1 MDSEVEY
8 NLSKFADGTKL
19 CGACQHAEGKEWAW
33 WTGAGQPLA
42 PGSHTATKGGVQS
55 VGKTGLCSPEGAL
68 GRLCN
73 LCSSLCFHVARDS
86 TLSKRKVKKL
96 HFILQPPR
104 VGKDIEN
111 SGTRGPASSA
121 LPCIPFHTCCWPP
134 GLRMSGCCSAMSM
147 LEAILSAT
155 WLSTDSPVI
164 KMCNDLL
171 RDKTPPQALSRK
183 LK

>member
-1 MDSEVEY
+1 MD
-8 NLSKFADGTKL
+8 
-19 CGACQHAEGKEWAW
+19 W

-42 PGSHTATKGGVQS
+42 PESHTAIKGGVQS
-55 VGKTGLCSPEGAL
+55 AGKTEICSPEGAL
-68 GRLCN
+68 GHLCN
-73 LCSSLCFHVARDS
+73 PCSFLCFHIVRENR
-86 TLSKRKVKKL
+86 LSKRKVKQM
-96 HFILQPPR
+96 HFTLQPPR

-134 GLRMSGCCSAMSM
+134 GWRLSGCCSAMSV

-155 WLSTDSPVI
+155 WLSTDSPVK
-164 KMCNDLL
+164 KMCHNLL
-171 RDKTPPQALSRK
+171 RDTRPPQALARK